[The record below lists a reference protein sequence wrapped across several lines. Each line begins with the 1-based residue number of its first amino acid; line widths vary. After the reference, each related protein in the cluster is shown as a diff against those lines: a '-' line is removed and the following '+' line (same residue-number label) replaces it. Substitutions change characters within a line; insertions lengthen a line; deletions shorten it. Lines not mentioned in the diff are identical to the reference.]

1 MEKIS
6 IFCGTGDEREF
17 QVLKFRQDSY
27 ERKLLLQTKEMLL
40 SNGLSLSVSPSLSFR
55 KSEVMIMDDLETLF
69 YKISNFIGSV
79 NSVFI

>member
-6 IFCGTGDEREF
+6 IFCGTGDEREY

-27 ERKLLLQTKEMLL
+27 ERKILLQTKEMLL

-55 KSEVMIMDDLETLF
+55 KSEVMIMDDLET
-69 YKISNFIGSV
+69 FILQ
-79 NSVFI
+79 NI

>member
-27 ERKLLLQTKEMLL
+27 ERKILLQTKEMLL
-40 SNGLSLSVSPSLSFR
+40 SNGLSLSVSPSQ
-55 KSEVMIMDDLETLF
+55 
-69 YKISNFIGSV
+69 IGRAHV
-79 NSVFI
+79 